1 MVELLSEP
9 LYILAAVQLR
19 FRLRAAI
26 DTAAI
31 TAKAVATV
39 LLLRLTR
46 LPAALALSYGQVRA
60 PLRGS
65 VSLGSRYQQIF
76 RTVTSE
82 SKISND

>member
-19 FRLRAAI
+19 FRLRAAA

-39 LLLRLTR
+39 LLLRLTE
-46 LPAALALSYGQVRA
+46 LPAALALSYGQVRT
-60 PLRGS
+60 PLQPSITTGLPYS
-65 VSLGSRYQQIF
+65 YI
-76 RTVTSE
+76 
-82 SKISND
+82 KIGHVK